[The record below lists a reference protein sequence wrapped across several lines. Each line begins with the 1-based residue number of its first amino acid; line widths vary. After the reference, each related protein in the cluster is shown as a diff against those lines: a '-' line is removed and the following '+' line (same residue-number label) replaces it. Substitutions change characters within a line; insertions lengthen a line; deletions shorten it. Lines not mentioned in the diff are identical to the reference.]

1 MINPLIGSEATRWLR
16 KLKDAAYAK
25 SQAPEVPSKAAKELC
40 KSGCAEGPSHK
51 ALRITEF
58 GYQYLRMLD
67 KSDCT

>member
-1 MINPLIGSEATRWLR
+1 MNPTINNEAVHWLR

-25 SQAPEVPSKAAKELC
+25 APPPEVPVKPAKEIR
-40 KSGCAEGPSHK
+40 KAGYAEGASHK
-51 ALRITEF
+51 DLVITEH